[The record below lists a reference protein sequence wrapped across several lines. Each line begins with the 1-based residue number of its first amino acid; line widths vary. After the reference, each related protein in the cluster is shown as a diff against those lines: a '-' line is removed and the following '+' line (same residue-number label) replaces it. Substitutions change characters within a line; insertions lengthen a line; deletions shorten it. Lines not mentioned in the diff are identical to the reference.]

1 MQLASCQQ
9 DLEVVTEVYAS
20 YSASVLAY
28 SRLWNSLLFFGWK
41 RKSNKDISR
50 RFIDS
55 DNDREEETVNEN
67 VKVNNDTDANQNK
80 AKINMKHLFLMY

>member
-1 MQLASCQQ
+1 MHHIQHQSEHTGGCGI
-9 DLEVVTEVYAS
+9 V
-20 YSASVLAY
+20 
-28 SRLWNSLLFFGWK
+28 
-41 RKSNKDISR
+41 NKDISR

>member
-1 MQLASCQQ
+1 MHHIQHQS
-9 DLEVVTEVYAS
+9 EHTGGIVYHF
-20 YSASVLAY
+20 LD
-28 SRLWNSLLFFGWK
+28 
-41 RKSNKDISR
+41 RKENPTKTR